1 MEQIK
6 TIGLLTFLTVIF
18 VFIGNYFGG
27 KSGMLLALALA
38 AGMNFYAY
46 YFSDKTVLA
55 HYKAVQVDKNSASGL
70 YTIVERLAQKANLP
84 MPKVY
89 IIPESAPNAFATG
102 RNPQNAAVAV
112 TQGLLELLNEQEIE
126 GVLAHEL
133 SHVRHYDI
141 LIGTVAAT
149 FAGAISFIANIMQF
163 SAMFGGGRDGERN
176 NPIIMIL
183 LAIVLPIAAMIIQMS
198 VSRSREYMADEGAA
212 KITKHP
218 EWLQSAL
225 RKLEA
230 YAKQIPMP
238 EATPATA
245 HMMIIN
251 PFGKS
256 NFSMSDLFRTH
267 PSTEERIERLEQLR
281 VEFGNSAYEEE
292 VTSDTT
298 SQTQQ
303 SKVYDRKYVRRV

>member
-27 KSGMLLALALA
+27 KSGMLIALAM
-38 AGMNFYAY
+38 AGAMNFYAY
-46 YFSDKTVLA
+46 YFSDKMVLA
-55 HYKAVQVDKNSASGL
+55 HYQAVEVDRNSASGL
-70 YTIVERLAQKANLP
+70 YAIVERLTQRANLP
-84 MPKVY
+84 MPKIY
-89 IIPESAPNAFATG
+89 IVPESAPNAFATG

-112 TQGLLELLNEQEIE
+112 TEGLLNLLSEQEIE

-141 LIGTVAAT
+141 LIGTIAAT

-163 SAMFGGGRDGERN
+163 GAMFGSRDGERN
-176 NPIIMIL
+176 GNPIMMLL

-198 VSRSREYMADEGAA
+198 VSRSREYMANEGAA
-212 KITKHP
+212 RLTKHP

-251 PFGKS
+251 PFTKS
-256 NFSMSDLFRTH
+256 NFSMSELFRTH
-267 PSTEERIERLEQLR
+267 PSTEDRIARLEGLR
-281 VEFGNSAYEEE
+281 REFGNSSYEEE
-292 VTSDTT
+292 TTTTTT
-298 SQTQQ
+298 SSS
-303 SKVYDRKYVRRV
+303 SKGYDRRYVRKV